1 MSEGAERRCAFL
13 PNRICYVEADEIPLE
28 VCRLCLEAWKA
39 GNERVT
45 VRRSVG
51 VEAPEMPSAFRK
63 PTVQTQP
70 LERAERETSVNS
82 VKPER
87 EQMLSLAELDRLFA
101 EDKIGL
107 NEYLEKRKR
116 IVNSAKRGN
125 STFAVLEEMLKGSER
140 KATGILIMDRGRVT
154 AKHPEDWALPDG
166 FDGRLLKTVYDLYM
180 ASSQLNADAH
190 LQIGGA
196 RIIGLACRGK
206 RLALL
211 FLNSSLDFENFEDSV
226 RKIRSELEMR
236 EDWNDVLPRLYDEY
250 FHRVYVYV

>member
-1 MSEGAERRCAFL
+1 MAEKTERRCVFV
-13 PNRICYVEADEIPLE
+13 PNRVCHVDADEIPLD

-82 VKPER
+82 VKPEH
-87 EQMLSLAELDRLFA
+87 EEMLSLAELDRLFA

-107 NEYLEKRKR
+107 NEYLERRKR

-125 STFAVLEEMLKGSER
+125 SPFAALEEMLKGSER
-140 KATGILIMDRGRVT
+140 KAAGIVVADKGK
-154 AKHPEDWALPDG
+154 AKATYPEGWAPPGGL
-166 FDGRLLKTVYDLYM
+166 DGRLLKAICELYE
-180 ASSQLNADAH
+180 ASNERDVDAR
-190 LQIGGA
+190 LEIGGV
-196 RIIGLACRGK
+196 RVIGLACRGK

-211 FLNSSLDFENFEDSV
+211 FLDSSLDFENFEDSV

-236 EDWNDVLPRLYDEY
+236 EDWNDVLPRLYDEH